1 MRYTWKQYLLFFFCK
16 HQTGQGNELGV
27 EILLKK
33 SRGNCLWF
41 IYLIIRWS
49 WWLAIMCFNI
59 WKQQCEELGLFEE
72 WLGKSSP
79 ELKWKK
85 KNQWKQDLWMSF
97 RQRPATSWMCN
108 LAEGE
113 VGRQEASSGGC
124 WVVTPC
130 LPVPSAGRGAPFNCP
145 ECIIWVMAKA
155 VLSTRMVVANCYE
168 FANFTF
174 VNGAQSPG
182 WWTPVN
188 NGP

>member
-1 MRYTWKQYLLFFFCK
+1 MQRNSWSALIWFKKCNEIYLKAVLTFFFFCK

-85 KNQWKQDLWMSF
+85 KKIRENRTSGCLSDKDLQHHECVTWL
-97 RQRPATSWMCN
+97 RGRWGGRK
-108 LAEGE
+108 LA
-113 VGRQEASSGGC
+113 VGDAEWSPRVYLFPVLGGGHLL
-124 WVVTPC
+124 T
-130 LPVPSAGRGAPFNCP
+130 
-145 ECIIWVMAKA
+145 
-155 VLSTRMVVANCYE
+155 VLSA
-168 FANFTF
+168 
-174 VNGAQSPG
+174 
-182 WWTPVN
+182 
-188 NGP
+188 